1 MGLSTFCPVEEF
13 MFYASI
19 VFVVNKKDEV
29 LILKRSN
36 RGSFPGV
43 WALPGGKGEPGES
56 PEETAVR
63 EVMEETQIQLSL
75 DSLLFLH
82 KMVTGEKEFYFFFSK
97 VDNQKPVIDE
107 EHEDWLWIDKGGVE
121 EACGIP
127 TDPEIWA
134 KFRAL

>member
-1 MGLSTFCPVEEF
+1 

-29 LILKRSN
+29 LILKRSKK
-36 RGSFPGV
+36 GSFPGV
-43 WALPGGKGEPGES
+43 WALPGGKAEPAES
-56 PEETAVR
+56 PEETAIREVR
-63 EVMEETQIQLSL
+63 EETKIEL
-75 DSLLFLH
+75 DSDSIFFLH
-82 KMVTGEKEFYFFFSK
+82 KMVSGEKEFYFFCSK
-97 VDNQKPVIDE
+97 VGDPKPIIDH

-127 TDPEIWA
+127 TDPEVWA